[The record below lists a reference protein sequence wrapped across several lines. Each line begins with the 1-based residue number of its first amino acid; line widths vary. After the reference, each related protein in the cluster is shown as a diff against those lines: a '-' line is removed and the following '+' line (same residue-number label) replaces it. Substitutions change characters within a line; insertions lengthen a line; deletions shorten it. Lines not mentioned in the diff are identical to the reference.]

1 MNEAT
6 IANEKPEAGEEDNGN
21 EEVSGNFESEWID
34 HKCCLCITNIKKI
47 KIKKLNK
54 IKKLQIW
61 VNRSQM
67 LHLYYKY

>member
-34 HKCCLCITNIKKI
+34 HECCLCNTNIKKR
-47 KIKKLNK
+47 KLNK
-54 IKKLQIW
+54 
-61 VNRSQM
+61 
-67 LHLYYKY
+67 